1 MIQSAAEL
9 SELAARI
16 HDAPWVGIDTEADS
30 LHAYPE
36 KLCLLQIAIPDGA
49 YLVDPLADLH
59 LEPVWEA
66 FDKHELILHAS
77 DYDLHLLYNGHHFK
91 PTTLF
96 DTMWAARLVGEPKFG
111 LNDCLTKYLGLT
123 LEKGAQKADWGR
135 RPLTPRMTEYALN
148 DVRHLRELE
157 QKLRARLVELGRL
170 EWHRELCVR
179 LIEDNARPSEVDA
192 NTVWRIRGH
201 DQLDET
207 GLAVLRE
214 LWYWREKDAL
224 RTGRPP
230 FFILKHE
237 ALSEIAAQASK
248 GGTKAV
254 KLPHFLTPKR
264 RGGILDAIDRGLAV
278 PEAERPQHI
287 RVRSRRMTGTE
298 LDYADVL
305 KERRDKRGAEL
316 GIDPTIIASRS
327 TLFALGR
334 QEPGEWERL
343 LTWQRDLLKD

>member
-9 SELAARI
+9 SDLAARI

-36 KLCLLQIAIPDGA
+36 KLCLLQIAIPEGA

-59 LEPVWEA
+59 LEPIWEA

-91 PTTLF
+91 PTILF
-96 DTMWAARLVGEPKFG
+96 DTMWAARLVGDAKFG

-170 EWHRELCVR
+170 EWHRDLCVR
-179 LIEDNARPSEVDA
+179 LIDDNARASEVDS
-192 NTVWRIRGH
+192 NSVWRVRGH

-214 LWYWREKDAL
+214 LWHWREKDAL

-237 ALSEIAAQASK
+237 ALSEIAAQASRGGSK
-248 GGTKAV
+248 GV
-254 KLPHFLTPKR
+254 KLPPYLTPKR
-264 RGGILDAIDRGLAV
+264 RAGVFEAIDRGLAV
-278 PEAERPQHI
+278 PATERPQHI
-287 RVRSRRMTGTE
+287 RVRSRRMSGAE

-305 KERRDKRGAEL
+305 KERRDKRAAEL
-316 GIDPTIIASRS
+316 EIDPTIIASRG

-334 QEPGEWERL
+334 KEPGEWERL
-343 LTWQRDLLKD
+343 LPWQRDILKD